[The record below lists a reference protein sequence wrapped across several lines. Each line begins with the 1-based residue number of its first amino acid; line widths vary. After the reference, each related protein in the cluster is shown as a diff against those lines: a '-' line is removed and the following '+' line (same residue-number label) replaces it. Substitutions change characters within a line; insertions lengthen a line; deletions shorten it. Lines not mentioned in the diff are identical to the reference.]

1 MAETALTDFEHVL
14 LAMIC
19 TAPSS
24 GYDLKLAFS
33 TTPLGVYQ
41 PSSGAL
47 YPALRRLERRG
58 LIHSRRA
65 TDRSGNARRRRVY
78 EPTDRGRDAH
88 LAWIRAPVDAGT
100 VSRQLGLH
108 LLRFVMMEPLLG
120 REEVLGFLHDLDAA
134 LGAFLERLER
144 HTDQPASHARHPSLA
159 LQHGIAVHQA
169 SQNWVKHTIANLT
182 TAPKSPAEPPLR
194 NTTRH
199 PE

>member
-1 MAETALTDFEHVL
+1 MTETALTDFEHVL

-24 GYDLKLAFS
+24 GYDLKRAFS

-47 YPALRRLERRG
+47 YPALGRLECRG

-65 TDRSGNARRRRVY
+65 SDRSGSARRRRVY
-78 EPTDRGRDAH
+78 EPTDRGRDVH
-88 LAWIRAPVDAGT
+88 LAWIRIPVDAAT

-108 LLRFVMMEPLLG
+108 LLRFVMMEPLLP
-120 REEVLGFLHDLDAA
+120 REEILGFLHDLDAA
-134 LGAFLERLER
+134 LGAFLDRLER
-144 HTDQPASHARHPSLA
+144 HADQPAEGRHPPLA

-169 SQNWVKHTIANLT
+169 SQNWVKHAIASLT
-182 TAPKSPAEPPLR
+182 PASKPPTELPLR

-199 PE
+199 PN